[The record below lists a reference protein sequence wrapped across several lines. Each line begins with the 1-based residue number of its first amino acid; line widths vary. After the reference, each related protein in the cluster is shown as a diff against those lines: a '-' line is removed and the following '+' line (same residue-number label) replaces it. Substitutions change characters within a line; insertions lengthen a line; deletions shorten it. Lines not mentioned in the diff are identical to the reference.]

1 MTSGVLIVGGYNS
14 EGLLSSAEEFN
25 TETKQSCVVGDI
37 PTASRL
43 GSLCNNM
50 YCGGHPHFFT
60 TSCVRFHGNGTF
72 TQLPVTM
79 VKSRDYH
86 ICWGLSSGEVI
97 LMGGLNSDCKTTT
110 ERVSADGS
118 SSSPDFNLPYDTT

>member
-25 TETKQSCVVGDI
+25 TETRQSCVVGDI

-50 YCGGHPHFFT
+50 YCGGQGT
-60 TSCVRFHGNGTF
+60 EKSCVRFQSNGTF
-72 TQLPVTM
+72 TPLPVTL
-79 VKSRDYH
+79 VNSRYRAV
-86 ICWGLSSGEVI
+86 CWGLPSGEVI
-97 LMGGLNSDCKTTT
+97 LMGGAASKTTT

-118 SSSPDFNLPYDTT
+118 SSSPDFNLQYETQ